1 MNKLHLAVTT
11 TNPKILDEFSK
22 DENYY
27 VRRGVASNPNASPEI
42 LNYLSEDE
50 DWHVRCWVASNLN
63 TTPETLKQMSIDE
76 DEDDDDQIIYYI
88 KRNPN
93 CSEELYRYLSAL
105 EILKTL
111 PEVST

>member
-76 DEDDDDQIIYYI
+76 DEDDDQIIYYI